1 MSPVCDRK
9 VLLQV
14 AYPRVSKQ
22 AYSTPSEQVSVMD
35 PDLYIREAGEG
46 GGGVAVSK
54 KQFPPFGPQ
63 FGLKIRGDPGPS
75 RPFPGSATAFY
86 SRITLHFRIFH
97 DTLCLQTPDGN

>member
-46 GGGVAVSK
+46 GGGAGWRSQK
-54 KQFPPFGPQ
+54 NNFRPS
-63 FGLKIRGDPGPS
+63 GLNLG
-75 RPFPGSATAFY
+75 
-86 SRITLHFRIFH
+86 
-97 DTLCLQTPDGN
+97 